1 MTIPEHDE
9 ARLRRLEES
18 VDELGRTVTRVQV
31 TTVALERDMVAMRE
45 VVPKALGETLGRLDE
60 RLSSL
65 ASGQGDI
72 MEALRRGYVTM
83 AEFDPIKERAENAL
97 TKELFHVEMEPIKRV
112 FWTAMAAVITG
123 IVAILWEV
131 IRHISATGQP

>member
-1 MTIPEHDE
+1 
-9 ARLRRLEES
+9 
-18 VDELGRTVTRVQV
+18 
-31 TTVALERDMVAMRE
+31 
-45 VVPKALGETLGRLDE
+45 
-60 RLSSL
+60 
-65 ASGQGDI
+65 
-72 MEALRRGYVTM
+72 MEALRRGYVMM

-97 TKELFHVEMEPIKRV
+97 TKELFHVEMELIKRV